1 MEKSD
6 VLSMAQLLTGIKDA
20 LDGLEKAQNK
30 KDLEGMANAKR
41 EILSFQHQVERI
53 LKREG

>member
-1 MEKSD
+1 M
-6 VLSMAQLLTGIKDA
+6 LSMAQLLTGIKDA